1 MTKNTKT
8 TNNDKE
14 SKLAHLVGPTDPQ
27 VDAQA
32 RDRLITARI
41 ALLLRHSFFGNLAT
55 RLTLINAD
63 EWCPTAATDGK
74 HFYYNSRFIMMLRK
88 KEVEFLVAHEVL
100 HVVYDHMDRRGTR
113 DPQLWNIA
121 DDYCVNADLKNH
133 NIGEFITTVPCLY
146 DYKYDR
152 MSAEQVY
159 DILYEN
165 AEVIDIDQLLDQLL
179 DEHMDGDAG
188 AGADGDEDGD
198 KPGPVKMSKEEKDS
212 LKQEMKEAI
221 INAASG
227 AEAGSLPKGVE
238 RMIKD
243 LTAPVMP
250 WDDIIQSNLTSTMN
264 NDYSFIKPSRRGWH
278 QDAIMPGMTPG
289 EMIDVDIFL
298 DMSGSIGSEQ
308 GTFFLSEI
316 QGIMELFTNYKIHV
330 HCFDTSVY
338 NPQTFDSDNLDDIT
352 DYEIYGGGGTDF
364 DCIFDYLKEEGRV
377 PNRLIVFTDGYPFG
391 SWGDE
396 NYCDTTWI
404 IHGDPEPNPPF
415 GTWAIYDE
423 HKQHSQAA

>member
-1 MTKNTKT
+1 
-8 TNNDKE
+8 
-14 SKLAHLVGPTDPQ
+14 
-27 VDAQA
+27 
-32 RDRLITARI
+32 
-41 ALLLRHSFFGNLAT
+41 
-55 RLTLINAD
+55 
-63 EWCPTAATDGK
+63 
-74 HFYYNSRFIMMLRK
+74 
-88 KEVEFLVAHEVL
+88 
-100 HVVYDHMDRRGTR
+100 
-113 DPQLWNIA
+113 
-121 DDYCVNADLKNH
+121 
-133 NIGEFITTVPCLY
+133 
-146 DYKYDR
+146 
-152 MSAEQVY
+152 
-159 DILYEN
+159 
-165 AEVIDIDQLLDQLL
+165 
-179 DEHMDGDAG
+179 
-188 AGADGDEDGD
+188 
-198 KPGPVKMSKEEKDS
+198 
-212 LKQEMKEAI
+212 
-221 INAASG
+221 
-227 AEAGSLPKGVE
+227 
-238 RMIKD
+238 MIKD

-316 QGIMELFTNYKIHV
+316 QGIMEVFQNYKIHV
-330 HCFDTSVY
+330 HCFDTEVY

>member
-1 MTKNTKT
+1 
-8 TNNDKE
+8 
-14 SKLAHLVGPTDPQ
+14 
-27 VDAQA
+27 
-32 RDRLITARI
+32 
-41 ALLLRHSFFGNLAT
+41 
-55 RLTLINAD
+55 
-63 EWCPTAATDGK
+63 
-74 HFYYNSRFIMMLRK
+74 
-88 KEVEFLVAHEVL
+88 
-100 HVVYDHMDRRGTR
+100 
-113 DPQLWNIA
+113 
-121 DDYCVNADLKNH
+121 
-133 NIGEFITTVPCLY
+133 
-146 DYKYDR
+146 

-165 AEVIDIDQLLDQLL
+165 ADIIDVDQLLDMLL
-179 DEHMDGDAG
+179 DEHMDGDGQG
-188 AGADGDEDGD
+188 ASNEDGEDGD

-227 AEAGSLPKGVE
+227 ADAGSLPKGVE

-250 WDDIIQSNLTSTMN
+250 WDDIIQANLTSTMS
-264 NDYSFIKPSRRGWH
+264 NDYSFLKPSRRGWH

-289 EMIDVDIFL
+289 ELIDVDIFL

-316 QGIMELFTNYKIHV
+316 QGIMEMFLNYKIHV
-330 HCFDTSVY
+330 HCFDTAVY

-364 DCIFDYLKEEGRV
+364 DCIFDYLKEEGRT

-415 GTWAIYDE
+415 GTWALYDE
-423 HKQHSQAA
+423 HRTSQAA